1 MESIKGEPH
10 NLSSPIVGLLQKKKD
25 LFKRSADSGV
35 FVLTKAEK
43 EVYISDGPI
52 SEKLK
57 KKDIPYIEN
66 IPVAQMQHLKEGDV
80 VLAMPEGQL
89 NIMYDAASN
98 HNAIF
103 ATNRC
108 NLRCI
113 MCPQPPSSEPDP
125 LIETQ
130 IAAIRLMAHHKPEYI
145 AITGGEPTLLGAG
158 LLELIAACKK
168 YLPKTGLAILS
179 NGRNFKKFSFVK
191 DIVELGH
198 PNIQFAVPLYS
209 DDYSVHDQIVGIEGS
224 YFDTIKGLHNL
235 ALFGQYIEIRTVVLP
250 QNSDRLVN
258 LAEFI
263 YKNLTFVSHIAFM
276 GIEMTGLARENSD
289 ILWLDPITYANDLE
303 KALRYLQ
310 RVDMIASIYN
320 FQLCILPE
328 RLWVFCRK
336 SISDWKNGYIDECTT
351 CTKKTGCG
359 GFFTTSGD
367 FRSRAIRSIKQVAVT
382 C

>member
-1 MESIKGEPH
+1 METIKGEPH
-10 NLSSPIVGLLQKKKD
+10 NLSSPVVGLLQRKAD
-25 LFKRSADSGV
+25 FFKRPSDSTV
-35 FVLTKAEK
+35 FFLTKADK
-43 EVYISDGPI
+43 ETYISDGPI
-52 SEKLK
+52 PEKIK
-57 KKDIPYIEN
+57 KKDISYVEN
-66 IPVAQMQHLKEGDV
+66 IPVAQMKHLKEGDV
-80 VLAMPEGQL
+80 ILATPEGQL
-89 NIMYDAASN
+89 NIMYDSASR

-113 MCPQPPSSEPDP
+113 MCPQPPTSDPDP

-130 IAAIRLMAHHKPEYI
+130 VAAIKLMAHHKPEYI
-145 AITGGEPTLLGAG
+145 GITGGEPTLLGEG
-158 LLELIAACKK
+158 LLELVAACKK

-209 DDYSVHDQIVGIEGS
+209 DDYSIHDQVVGIEGS
-224 YFDTIKGLHNL
+224 CFDTIKGLHNL
-235 ALFGQYIEIRTVVLP
+235 ALFGQHIEIRTVVLP
-250 QNSDRLVN
+250 QNAGRLIN

-276 GIEMTGLARENSD
+276 GIEMTGLAEKNSK
-289 ILWLDPITYANDLE
+289 ILWQDPITYANDLE
-303 KALRYLQ
+303 KALRYLR
-310 RVDMIASIYN
+310 RVDMMASIYN
-320 FQLCILPE
+320 FQLCVLPE
-328 RLWVFCRK
+328 TLWPYCRK
-336 SISDWKNGYIDECTT
+336 SISDWKNGYADECNT
-351 CTKKTGCG
+351 CDKKTDCG

-367 FRSRAIRSIKQVAVT
+367 FRSRAIRNIKQESIT